1 MRSFNRRSFILN
13 TALAGLGAGLLHS
26 LPSLGKSSSQKETGK
41 RIGIIGL
48 DTSHSEVFTK
58 AINSGGPEMKDYKV
72 VAAYPHGSKDIPAA
86 LKMKPGIVEAVKAN
100 GVEIVD
106 SIEELIKK
114 VDVILLET
122 IDGRPHFEQALP
134 VMQAGKRM
142 FIDKPIAASLADV
155 KKIFAAS
162 KKYDSPV
169 FSSSALRFDGNVQKV
184 VSGSIGKVL
193 GADVYTPAEIEP
205 NHLDMAWYAI
215 HGIEMLFTVMGPGCK
230 TVTRVYNDG
239 VDFVTGIWED
249 GRVGSV
255 RGIRNG
261 ASNIAGTAFGASGIA
276 PLGPFNSYS
285 PLIAEIISFFETG
298 KPPVSEKET
307 LEVFSFIK
315 AADLSRKRNGLPVSL
330 ANI

>member
-184 VSGSIGKVL
+184 VSGSIG
-193 GADVYTPAEIEP
+193 
-205 NHLDMAWYAI
+205 
-215 HGIEMLFTVMGPGCK
+215 
-230 TVTRVYNDG
+230 
-239 VDFVTGIWED
+239 
-249 GRVGSV
+249 
-255 RGIRNG
+255 
-261 ASNIAGTAFGASGIA
+261 
-276 PLGPFNSYS
+276 
-285 PLIAEIISFFETG
+285 
-298 KPPVSEKET
+298 
-307 LEVFSFIK
+307 
-315 AADLSRKRNGLPVSL
+315 
-330 ANI
+330 